1 MRKKTVTKLLAL
13 GLSAA
18 MMVSLSACGGRNESG
33 GESSGTAA
41 QEESGQ
47 ETDSQEQA
55 GQTGESAQAD
65 SGEAE
70 IAPYPDEQ
78 TWDHLDMITLYP
90 FDTNT
95 TSGQVT
101 GYKADVLAKRGL
113 EMEVWAYSDE
123 KTNAILAS
131 GDLPD
136 IMFVKYDNLK
146 TMIEGGLVLNL
157 EEYLNQMPHIAENE
171 QIQTAL
177 NYTRTYRS
185 ADTGEVY
192 GIPIQIGVEEE
203 AEDTGRNAVKVNWK
217 AYYAA
222 GCPEIKSIDDL
233 IPVMKKMLE
242 VMPESEEDGTKCW
255 GTILNA
261 GSDDQYWGNMQLWY
275 KWFGYEPD
283 SLPYLVETDMINGE
297 HHSILEENKDSL
309 YYEGL
314 KWYNECLREGV
325 MDPDSINNERQ
336 VQKAK
341 VETSLACMIPSGTC
355 AGWAGY
361 RPVYIPGMSLYQ
373 ENWAKPYGADTY
385 VVISAKTENVE
396 AALRAVDMMADFDA
410 YFEIW
415 CGPEGDL
422 WEYGDDGLVYPT
434 EFGIKS
440 ALGEEKT
447 VFASTGEERV
457 LWLDNFIIKRNF
469 TDSYIGP
476 DGPRHARGLAEWP
489 EVKEISNQQDEIVQ
503 WRENFGY
510 DTFVEQLKAD
520 NAYVLRSPLDNVVS
534 FCPDPDNTMK
544 LTVDAVKDTVVEASW
559 KMVYAK
565 SDEEFEGLW
574 EQMIQDCIDLGAED
588 IVSWRLDEL
597 NKAKETRDSLEAE

>member
-1 MRKKTVTKLLAL
+1 MKKKTVTKLMAI
-13 GLSAA
+13 GLSAV
-18 MMVSLSACGGRNESG
+18 MMTSLAACGGKTGSG
-33 GESSGTAA
+33 GETSAGNVQEGSASGT
-41 QEESGQ
+41 
-47 ETDSQEQA
+47 DVQEQ
-55 GQTGESAQAD
+55 SAQAGAD
-65 SGEAE
+65 AGSAEGE

-78 TWDHLDMITLYP
+78 TWDHLDMVTLYP

-95 TSGQVT
+95 TSGLVT

-131 GDLPD
+131 EDLPD

-177 NYTRTYRS
+177 NYTRAYRS
-185 ADTGEVY
+185 ADTGAVY
-192 GIPIQIGVEEE
+192 GIPIQIGLEEE

-233 IPVMKKMLE
+233 IPAMKKMLE
-242 VMPESEEDGTKCW
+242 VMPESEEDGTQCW

-261 GSDDQYWGNMQLWY
+261 GSDDKYWGNMQLWY

-283 SLPYLVETDMINGE
+283 SLPYMVETDMINGE
-297 HHSILEENKDSL
+297 HHSILEENRDSL
-309 YYEGL
+309 YYKGL
-314 KWYNECLREGV
+314 KWYNQCLREGV

-355 AGWAGY
+355 AGWSGY
-361 RPVYIPGMSLYQ
+361 RPIYIPGMSLYQ

-385 VVISAKTENVE
+385 VVISAKTQNVE
-396 AALRAVDMMADFDA
+396 AALRAVDMLADFDA

-422 WEYGDDGLVYPT
+422 WKYGDDGLVYPT
-434 EFGIKS
+434 ELGIRT
-440 ALGEEKT
+440 ALGEEET
-447 VFASTGEERV
+447 IFPSTGEKRV
-457 LWLDNFIIKRNF
+457 LWLDNFIIKRNY
-469 TDSYIGP
+469 TDSYMGP
-476 DGPRHARGLAEWP
+476 DGPRHARGLGEWP
-489 EVKEISNQQDEIVQ
+489 EVKEISNQSDEITQ
-503 WRENFGY
+503 WRETFGY

-534 FCPDPDNTMK
+534 FCPDPDDTMK
-544 LTVDAVKDTVVEASW
+544 LTVDAMKDTIVEASW

-565 SDEEFEGLW
+565 TDDEFESLW
-574 EQMIQDCIDLGAED
+574 DQMIQDCIELGAED